1 MSPGVSPRE
10 RLKAWRAERD
20 ISQATAGEKIG
31 VSGPTWHEWE
41 SGGRTPKGGYRAAL
55 EILTG
60 IPATLWM
67 LDGEREAIEKAEIER
82 AKEEHAAPESPEAA

>member
-31 VSGPTWHEWE
+31 VYPVSENSWMDMGQ
-41 SGGRTPKGGYRAAL
+41 L
-55 EILTG
+55 EE
-60 IPATLWM
+60 
-67 LDGEREAIEKAEIER
+67 LDNMRR
-82 AKEEHAAPESPEAA
+82 RLEEQNG